1 MTRFIL
7 KDFKLT
13 KISNKMY
20 ENYLIFQELGIYSIY
35 TILYNIYIYIITSFQ
50 KKFLNKNESFLK
62 IEFSSNDLKTNKF

>member
-20 ENYLIFQELGIYSIY
+20 ENYLIFKELGIYSIY